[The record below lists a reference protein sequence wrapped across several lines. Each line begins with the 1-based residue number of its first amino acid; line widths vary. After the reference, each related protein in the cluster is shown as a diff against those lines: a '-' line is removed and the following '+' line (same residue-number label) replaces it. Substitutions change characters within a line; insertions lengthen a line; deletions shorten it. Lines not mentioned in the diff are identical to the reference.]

1 MKSARIGA
9 SEGETM
15 SYKGKPLN
23 GELIRELMR
32 CESLTRQALQDRMS
46 GKEQVSH
53 QTLGRA
59 LRGIPVSERSGIAIA
74 KTLDVAYVDIL
85 HPDEQARRPPGVD
98 SQSPGDGELFREWQT
113 DGIPSSWV
121 TASNGLQYK
130 VVKMRHREVTERVG
144 RGKIFDLKS
153 LGDDARQGM
162 RHALARHGTVCQ
174 RVRGKPGVPTNLTV
188 RSSRDLTKWLIVDE
202 WIEGDTLD
210 LRIERKTLEGI
221 DTRKLLTRIAQT
233 LSHLHKAEVLRREL
247 SPRFIILRADDF
259 PILTDFELGKLFAG
273 SRTVSN
279 GAWQEDP
286 YRAPE
291 VETGEIRPDDYR
303 ADLYSWGR
311 IAVRL
316 LAGRLPAAGKDGL
329 AMQEVKVPK
338 EVGQMVL
345 ACTDQMEAVLKVLK
359 AWK

>member
-1 MKSARIGA
+1 
-9 SEGETM
+9 M
-15 SYKGKPLN
+15 SNRGKRLN

-32 CESLTRQALQDRMS
+32 RESLTRQALQDRMS

-59 LRGIPVSERSGIAIA
+59 LQEIPVSERSGIAIA
-74 KTLDVAYVDIL
+74 KALDVSYADIL

-98 SQSPGDGELFREWQT
+98 LKASGDEELFREWQT
-113 DGIPSSWV
+113 DGLPSSWI

-144 RGKIFDLKS
+144 RGKVFDLKS

-202 WIEGDTLD
+202 WIAGDTLD
-210 LRIERKTLEGI
+210 LRIQRKALDGV
-221 DTRKLLTRIAQT
+221 DTKNLLTRIAQT
-233 LSHLHKAEVLRREL
+233 LSHLHKAKVLRREL
-247 SPRFIILRADDF
+247 SPKFIILRADDF
-259 PILTDFELGKLFAG
+259 PVLTDFELGKLFAG

-279 GAWQEDP
+279 EAWQEDP

-291 VETGEIRPDDYR
+291 VETGEIQPDKYQ

-311 IAVRL
+311 IAVHL
-316 LAGRLPAAGKDGL
+316 LAGWLPTAGKDRL
-329 AMQEVKVPK
+329 AMQEVKVPE
-338 EVGQMVL
+338 EVGQMIL
-345 ACTDQMEAVLKVLK
+345 ACTEIGPSRRPDRMEAVLKVLK
-359 AWK
+359 A

>member
-1 MKSARIGA
+1 
-9 SEGETM
+9 M

-32 CESLTRQALQDRMS
+32 RESLTRQALQDRMS
-46 GKEQVSH
+46 EKEQVSH

-59 LRGIPVSERSGIAIA
+59 LQEIPVSERSGIAIA
-74 KTLDVAYVDIL
+74 KALDVSYADIL
-85 HPDEQARRPPGVD
+85 HPDELARRPPGVD
-98 SQSPGDGELFREWQT
+98 LKASGDEELFREWQT
-113 DGIPSSWV
+113 DGIPSSWI

-144 RGKIFDLKS
+144 RGKIFDLGNLS
-153 LGDDARQGM
+153 DDARQVL

-174 RVRGKPGVPTNLTV
+174 RVRGKAGVPTNLTV
-188 RSSRDLTKWLIVDE
+188 RSNRDLTKWLIVDE

-210 LRIERKTLEGI
+210 LRIQQKTLDGV
-221 DTRKLLTRIAQT
+221 DTKKLLTRIAQT

-259 PILTDFELGKLFAG
+259 PVLTDFELGKLFAG

-279 GAWQEDP
+279 EAWQEDP

-291 VETGEIRPDDYR
+291 VETGEIQPDKYQ

-311 IAVRL
+311 IAVHL
-316 LAGRLPAAGKDGL
+316 LAGWLPTPGKDGL

-338 EVGQMVL
+338 EVGQMIL
-345 ACTDQMEAVLKVLK
+345 ACTQIGPSRRPDQMETVLK
-359 AWK
+359 ALETWT